1 MHIYLPERPDTVALF
16 ALEWHEFPV
25 SIQRYI
31 LLIMTIIILVVTIS
45 FSSRK
50 ARADAPKELVF
61 GMSAAFTGANGE
73 MGIEFYRGVMAYIDH
88 LNARG
93 GAGGWKIRILP
104 ANDGYNPTPC
114 FQNTVKFIQ
123 DDEVFAL
130 FSYVGTP
137 TTTHILPLL
146 QKFGTRA
153 PYLLFPLSGAQ
164 PLRSEPF
171 GNYVYNFRASYFE
184 ETAGLVDHLI
194 DIGRNRIAVF
204 YQSDAYG
211 RTGWDGVRRA
221 LNRYG
226 LSIVAEAAYKR
237 GAPFRK
243 DFSREVEL
251 IMDSKPDAIICVGT
265 YASQGA
271 FIRDMRNSGHE
282 LPIAGLSFS
291 DSDKML
297 ELLAGEGRSTGVNY
311 TDNLIV
317 SQVVPFYGDLSLPG
331 VQLYQKLMDSYDG
344 MPVVSSGTYTP
355 RRFSYVSFEGFLNGI
370 LLGEIVKRM
379 ADDPRRDRIPE
390 VMASIR
396 DFDLG
401 IGVNADFGNGRH
413 QGIDNVY
420 FTTVIDGQFVTIIDW
435 ERWRK

>member
-1 MHIYLPERPDTVALF
+1 MVALF
-16 ALEWHEFPV
+16 HFEWHEFPV
-25 SIQRYI
+25 S
-31 LLIMTIIILVVTIS
+31 LLRCIFHIIAVTLVTACIS
-45 FSSRK
+45 LSPGSAK
-50 ARADAPKELVF
+50 AEKPKELVF

-88 LNARG
+88 LNEQG

-104 ANDGYNPTPC
+104 ANDGYNPIPC

-146 QKFGTRA
+146 QKFDSRN
-153 PYLLFPLSGAQ
+153 PYLLFPLTGAQ

-171 GNYVYNFRASYFE
+171 GKYVYNFRASYFD
-184 ETAGLVDHLI
+184 ETAGLVNNLVDV
-194 DIGRNRIAVF
+194 GRNRIAVF

-221 LNRYG
+221 LDRYG

-237 GAPFRK
+237 GASFDK

-251 IMDSKPDAIICVGT
+251 IMKTEPDAIISVGT

-271 FIRDMRNSGHE
+271 FIRDLRDKGHDI
-282 LPIAGLSFS
+282 PVAGLSFS

-297 ELLAGEGRSTGVNY
+297 ELLTREGRANGTNY
-311 TDNLIV
+311 TKNIII
-317 SQVVPFYGDLSLPG
+317 SQVVPFYGDLTLPG
-331 VQLYQKLMDSYDG
+331 VRLYQELMDNYDG
-344 MPVVSSGTYTP
+344 MPVISKGGYTP

-390 VMASIR
+390 IMESIR

-401 IGVNADFGNGRH
+401 IGVNADFGKGRH
-413 QGIDNVY
+413 QGIDSVY
-420 FTTVIDGQFVTIIDW
+420 FTTVFDGHFDTISDW